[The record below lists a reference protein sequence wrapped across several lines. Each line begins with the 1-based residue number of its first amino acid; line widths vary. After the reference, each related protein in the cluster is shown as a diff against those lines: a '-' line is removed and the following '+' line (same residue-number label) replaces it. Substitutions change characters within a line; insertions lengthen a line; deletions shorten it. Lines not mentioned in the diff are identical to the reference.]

1 MAILLRRKLPPCRRL
16 LLCSRKR
23 DVRCICRQQ
32 PRAGAMQHESFCGLF
47 LKRSA
52 MKSSSYV
59 FALPMTWLGTAKEPN
74 QLIGVL
80 QGWWLTAKRRSTNLP
95 VVIRTLVGKFPSTV
109 QFSTAREHE
118 LRNSETQTGAC
129 PSVDELESPAPAL
142 DPDSDSEGG
151 EAVAL
156 DSLEGM

>member
-1 MAILLRRKLPPCRRL
+1 MPSATKSRRNAARKLLRIILKTLGDEVFFLCFRIADDLVRNSQGTKPVDWGTSGVVVDGQAPQYKSPSRHPYTRRQV
-16 LLCSRKR
+16 SKYRYGETK
-23 DVRCICRQQ
+23 DVRY
-32 PRAGAMQHESFCGLF
+32 ADHLS
-47 LKRSA
+47 
-52 MKSSSYV
+52 
-59 FALPMTWLGTAKEPN
+59 
-74 QLIGVL
+74 
-80 QGWWLTAKRRSTNLP
+80 
-95 VVIRTLVGKFPSTV
+95 STV